1 MLPPCL
7 SLSGLL
13 LLRKGNTLVA
23 TEDQPRF
30 NPQLGLGP
38 LRRVGAILLQ
48 QERDSEWKVKEVIVK
63 EREKDGEEKE
73 DEY

>member
-1 MLPPCL
+1 
-7 SLSGLL
+7 
-13 LLRKGNTLVA
+13 
-23 TEDQPRF
+23 
-30 NPQLGLGP
+30 
-38 LRRVGAILLQ
+38 LQ